1 MSRTIINLF
10 LALMIIMFI
19 IFINVFYFSEKNK
32 TKTAKYRIF
41 YYDHVTDLFNQLP
54 FLANDTQNIIDYK
67 NDLENSKKKKPK
79 RKFWELLSR

>member
-32 TKTAKYRIF
+32 TQTVKYRIF
-41 YYDHVTDLFNQLP
+41 YYDQVADLFNQLP
-54 FLANDTQNIIDYK
+54 LLANDTQNIIDYK

>member
-19 IFINVFYFSEKNK
+19 IFINVFYFSEENK
-32 TKTAKYRIF
+32 IKTVKYRIF
-41 YYDHVTDLFNQLP
+41 YYDRVTDLFNQLP
-54 FLANDTQNIIDYK
+54 LLANDTQNIIDYK

>member
-32 TKTAKYRIF
+32 TQTVKHRIF
-41 YYDHVTDLFNQLP
+41 YYDQVADLFNQLP
-54 FLANDTQNIIDYK
+54 LLANDTQNIIDYK
-67 NDLENSKKKKPK
+67 SDLVNSQDKKPK

>member
-1 MSRTIINLF
+1 MSKTIINLF

-32 TKTAKYRIF
+32 TKTVKYRIF
-41 YYDHVTDLFNQLP
+41 YYDQVTDFLNQLP
-54 FLANDTQNIIDYK
+54 LLTNDTHNIIDYK
-67 NDLENSKKKKPK
+67 NDSENFEKKKPK

>member
-32 TKTAKYRIF
+32 TKTVKYRIF
-41 YYDHVTDLFNQLP
+41 YYDQVTDFLNQLP
-54 FLANDTQNIIDYK
+54 LLTNDTHNIIDYK
-67 NDLENSKKKKPK
+67 NDSENFEKKKPK